1 MTDDVLLTLSLLLIA
16 ALVAR
21 LLASLLRVPEIL
33 LLVALGALL
42 GPSVLDVVDVPFE
55 SLGAQLMFTL
65 GVSMILFYG
74 GLTLSLPLLRKVWVS
89 LGMLAVPG
97 IVITTLVV
105 GVAAHFAFD
114 LPWSSAFLV
123 GAVLSPTDP
132 AILIPLF
139 ARSRLRPKVAQ
150 TVIAES
156 ALNDPTG
163 AALAL
168 ALAGIVLTGESS
180 VTEPVTEFAV
190 DLGIS
195 TVIGIVAGVLLS
207 AAIASQRSGVWRES
221 SAIAVLAV
229 VTISFFSL
237 DSAGGS
243 GYLGAFLAGLI
254 VGNME
259 HLGLAMHSPHEV
271 DTHAFAF
278 NLADIV
284 TLIVF
289 VVLGANI
296 PFEALGDNLLP
307 ALAVLAVLLLI
318 ARPITVL
325 ACVLPDRG
333 GGWERQEIAFLCWT
347 RETGV
352 IPAALVGVLAGLG
365 VPNIDVLASVVALAI
380 VLTLLLQALPAPWL
394 AGRLGLLGPQNES
407 GSDGT
412 SRARGGLRTAG
423 RSERRLHPA
432 AGRCPPG
439 GLGGASPP
447 DGLRTAA
454 GTGRPPTG

>member
-33 LLVALGALL
+33 LLVALGAVL
-42 GPSVLDVVDVPFE
+42 GPSVLDVVEVPFE

-65 GVSMILFYG
+65 GVSLILFYG
-74 GLTLSLPLLRKVWVS
+74 GLTLSWPLLRRVWVA

-97 IVITTLVV
+97 VVITTLVV
-105 GVAAHFAFD
+105 GSAAHFAFD
-114 LPWSSAFLV
+114 LPWSSALLV

-168 ALAGIVLTGESS
+168 TLAGIVLTGESS
-180 VTEPVTEFAV
+180 VAEPVTEFAI

-195 TVIGIVAGVLLS
+195 TVIGIVAGVLLA
-207 AAIASQRSGVWRES
+207 AAISSHRAGIWRES

-259 HLGLAMHSPHEV
+259 HLGLAMHDPHEAEMR
-271 DTHAFAF
+271 AFAF

-289 VVLGANI
+289 VVLGANL
-296 PFEALGDNLLP
+296 PFDALADNLLP
-307 ALAVLAVLLLI
+307 ALAVLAVLMLV
-318 ARPITVL
+318 ARPLTVC

-365 VPNIDVLASVVALAI
+365 VPNVDILASVVALAI

-394 AGRLGLLGPQNES
+394 AGRLGLLEPR
-407 GSDGT
+407 T
-412 SRARGGLRTAG
+412 RAVPT
-423 RSERRLHPA
+423 EPA
-432 AGRCPPG
+432 RQQ
-439 GLGGASPP
+439 
-447 DGLRTAA
+447 AA
-454 GTGRPPTG
+454 